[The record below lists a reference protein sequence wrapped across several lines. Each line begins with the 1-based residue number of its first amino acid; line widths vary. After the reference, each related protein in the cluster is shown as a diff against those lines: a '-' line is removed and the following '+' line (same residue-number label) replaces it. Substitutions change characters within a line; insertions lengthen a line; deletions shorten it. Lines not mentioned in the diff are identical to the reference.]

1 MDLYYTGVLI
11 AIMSLLIIGIF
22 HPIVIK
28 TEYYT
33 ATKYSWVFLLVGILS
48 LVAALFIECTTLSAI
63 LGVFGASSIWS
74 VKELHEQK
82 ERVKKGWFPMNP
94 KRKNYYSD

>member
-33 ATKYSWVFLLVGILS
+33 GTKYSWVFLLVGILS
-48 LVAALFIECTTLSAI
+48 LFVTGIIECTTMYAI
-63 LGVFGASSIWS
+63 LCVFGESSILS
-74 VKELHEQK
+74 VKELH
-82 ERVKKGWFPMNP
+82 
-94 KRKNYYSD
+94 